1 LRISQRTQEFGV
13 RLALGATTA
22 QVMRLVATEG
32 VVAAVS
38 LVVALVSLL
47 PTGVPAWRASR
58 VDPTTALRAE

>member
-22 QVMRLVATEG
+22 QVMGLVATEG

-47 PTGVPAWRASR
+47 ATGVPAWRASR
-58 VDPTTALRAE
+58 VDPTTALRTE

>member
-47 PTGVPAWRASR
+47 ATGVPAWRATR

>member
-47 PTGVPAWRASR
+47 ATGVPAWRASR
-58 VDPTTALRAE
+58 VDPTTALRTE